1 MRLGGY
7 LMDMAYTWL
16 ILGIIIA
23 FILIGVQFYIK
34 RFLNIK
40 RIVEL
45 FLLSFLVFTVG
56 IGSLWAF
63 TGHLF
68 FPNQV
73 ASNIGWAV
81 GNPFQMEVA
90 FANLAFGVLGLLCFW
105 IRGNFWTATVIG
117 VSVFYLGAA
126 VTHINNMLS
135 VSNHASGN
143 VGAALITD
151 ILIPLLLIGLLIAY
165 KVVEERAVR
174 SAIKSLERSL

>member
-1 MRLGGY
+1 
-7 LMDMAYTWL
+7 MDMAYTWL
-16 ILGIIIA
+16 ILGIVVA
-23 FILIGVQFYIK
+23 VILLGVQFYSK

-40 RIVEL
+40 RIVEI

-56 IGSLWAF
+56 IGSLCEFVGHAF
-63 TGHLF
+63 F
-68 FPNQV
+68 ANQV

-90 FANLAFGVLGLLCFW
+90 VTTLAFCVLGFFCYW

-126 VTHINNMLS
+126 IAYISNMLS
-135 VSNHASGN
+135 VSNYALGT
-143 VGAALITD
+143 VGATLIVD
-151 ILIPLLLIGLLIAY
+151 ILIPLLLIGLLVAH